1 MATPPHSRETPQ
13 LAVPS
18 AAKSCWSGAAPWSDG
33 RAEPRGALPAEL
45 GPGLSSAALWRP
57 AGPPS
62 PARELPRPS
71 QPAPVSPHLI
81 RTVKSSAA
89 HSHSEVQAKTIC
101 FPNLGDPRLGYHVLP
116 LVIAR
121 WEGELRPSPCPC
133 ERGGNGRAWGQR
145 CRPGQAGGA
154 AARQVSSPLRHH
166 RLSLAQRQRF
176 PALFWQESRV
186 ILTGKSSS
194 TRGGRNSQPAPG
206 TASRPSMRGAR
217 SAPGKHRLRRRRAR
231 GDERR
236 WPSGRALHHEP
247 APGADGRRK
256 PRGQLLLRGQPARP
270 ALHGERPLPRPR
282 RLRRARRRKR
292 LRQARRPR
300 AAPGAGLAPVAPSGG
315 GGGGAA
321 RGARESRAR
330 RGRGRAKL
338 VRSGGPA
345 AAGGPGRARS
355 RRAHAGSGG
364 PGPRRCGGGDK
375 RLHKRL
381 PGRAARSGREFGAAL
396 QSGRWLKASSAHSWG
411 RLGIPSPSVAVV
423 FKACLKRSPC
433 LLEWR
438 EDTSLRCKG

>member
-18 AAKSCWSGAAPWSDG
+18 VAKSCWSGAAPWSDG
-33 RAEPRGALPAEL
+33 RAEPRGALPAEIGL
-45 GPGLSSAALWRP
+45 GL
-57 AGPPS
+57 
-62 PARELPRPS
+62 
-71 QPAPVSPHLI
+71 
-81 RTVKSSAA
+81 TVKSSAT

-121 WEGELRPSPCPC
+121 WEGELRPSPSPC

-194 TRGGRNSQPAPG
+194 TRGGQNSQPAPG
-206 TASRPSMRGAR
+206 TAPRPSMRGAR

-247 APGADGRRK
+247 APGADGRRE

-300 AAPGAGLAPVAPSGG
+300 AAPGAGLAPVAPSGR
-315 GGGGAA
+315 GGAA
-321 RGARESRAR
+321 RGARGSRAR
-330 RGRGRAKL
+330 RGRGRAKV

-438 EDTSLRCKG
+438 EDTSLRCKGQSLC